1 MQCHHC
7 TAPMQAEWYF
17 CPKCGVSIRN
27 GAGRSLTSLTDQE
40 IGAIFRK
47 LSSQQPDQPSPG
59 ATNAGQPSDLT
70 ASPDPTL
77 NSQESPPSSLLEQI
91 FNQSQPSKNGFA
103 LKAASLELAE
113 LGKAIGL
120 MIQNGPYTAEQLAG
134 PRADL
139 ERIGKAIE
147 ALSIRVRALETQ
159 SAQSAANAELSRDME
174 REMNRVRQEF
184 KPPDFK
190 GPHHIT

>member
-7 TAPMQAEWYF
+7 TAQMQAEWYF
-17 CPKCGVSIRN
+17 CPRCGVSIRN

-47 LSSQQPDQPSPG
+47 LSSQQPDQASGTDGQAPCKEPETPAPQSINNP
-59 ATNAGQPSDLT
+59 QPS
-70 ASPDPTL
+70 
-77 NSQESPPSSLLEQI
+77 Q
-91 FNQSQPSKNGFA
+91 FGFA
-103 LKAASLELAE
+103 LKAASQELAE
-113 LGKAIGL
+113 LGTSL
-120 MIQNGPYTAEQLAG
+120 NLLIQTGPYTAEQLAG

-147 ALSIRVRALETQ
+147 ALSIRVKALENQ
-159 SAQSAANAELSRDME
+159 NAQSAANAELGKDME
-174 REMNRVRQEF
+174 RENSRVRQEL
-184 KPPDFK
+184 KPPDYK

>member
-47 LSSQQPDQPSPG
+47 LSSQQPDQPIS
-59 ATNAGQPSDLT
+59 ATEQAPVKQPETLAGQSFSAP
-70 ASPDPTL
+70 
-77 NSQESPPSSLLEQI
+77 
-91 FNQSQPSKNGFA
+91 QPSQFGFA
-103 LKAASLELAE
+103 LKAASQELAE
-113 LGKAIGL
+113 LGRAL
-120 MIQNGPYTAEQLAG
+120 HLLLQSGPYTAEQLSG

-147 ALSIRVRALETQ
+147 ALSIRVKALENQ
-159 SAQSAANAELSRDME
+159 SAQSAADAELGRDME
-174 REMNRVRQEF
+174 RENSRVRQEI
-184 KPPDFK
+184 KPPDYK

>member
-7 TAPMQAEWYF
+7 TAQMQAEWYF

-47 LSSQQPDQPSPG
+47 LSSHQPDQPNGSTESTEPTEQ
-59 ATNAGQPSDLT
+59 APAKQPEAPVGQVFSAP
-70 ASPDPTL
+70 
-77 NSQESPPSSLLEQI
+77 
-91 FNQSQPSKNGFA
+91 QSISAPQPSKFGFA
-103 LKAASLELAE
+103 LKAASQELAE
-113 LGKAIGL
+113 LGRSL
-120 MIQNGPYTAEQLAG
+120 NLLIQTGPYTAEQLSG
-134 PRADL
+134 PKADL

-147 ALSIRVRALETQ
+147 ALSIRVKALENQ
-159 SAQSAANAELSRDME
+159 NAQSTADAELGRDME
-174 REMNRVRQEF
+174 RENSRVRQEL